1 MVANT
6 ATGDVRTVIE
16 ERFNTYLDRGY
27 GDGGSD
33 GSLLERV
40 ALLPNGDFFG
50 GRSGMVGRTSTGMVR
65 MVR

>member
-16 ERFNTYLDRGY
+16 ERLNTYMETRSIERLD
-27 GDGGSD
+27 
-33 GSLLERV
+33 
-40 ALLPNGDFFG
+40 NGDFFG